1 MKQAHNASTN
11 GRHRGDDGGPARP
24 DRSRRCRVIGVGN
37 QKGGVGKT
45 TISVNLAAAL
55 AEMGYRVLVFDLD
68 MNCGATQHLGLD
80 PGGYVGTLE
89 VLVGEEDVKDVIVR
103 AGDKD
108 ADAELPERLDLV
120 PASRDL
126 EKIHEYLL
134 RKSKFLDHRRLLR
147 DPIESIAGD
156 YDFVFLDTAP
166 NATPPTIAAYASSD
180 YFLLATMP
188 EAFAVSALSEAAN
201 DVAEARKSV
210 NRGLRLLGVVV
221 ASYDER
227 GKITRQINEFV
238 AKAFSRK
245 AKKGGGDGAEAGED
259 VGEPEGESLRFDT
272 AISRSVVVPRAQAS
286 KRTVL
291 QHDPSH
297 KVAGQ
302 FRELAREVLARLEK
316 IEGRPPAPQAELKS
330 DADGGAASGE
340 EATGEAAGRAEASA
354 PAA

>member
-1 MKQAHNASTN
+1 MSTAPVSA
-11 GRHRGDDGGPARP
+11 GSAIPT
-24 DRSRRCRVIGVGN
+24 RSRRCRVIGVGN

-55 AEMGYRVLVFDLD
+55 AEMGFRVLVFDLD

-80 PGGYVGTLE
+80 PGGYIGTLE
-89 VLVGEEDVKDVIVR
+89 VLVSEEDVKDVIVR

-108 ADAELPERLDLV
+108 ADAELPDRLDLV

-188 EAFAVSALSEAAN
+188 EAFAVNALSEAAR
-201 DVAEARKSV
+201 DVAEARQSV
-210 NRGLRLLGVVV
+210 NKNLRLLGVVV

-227 GKITRQINEFV
+227 GRITREINDFV
-238 AKAFSRK
+238 AKAFSQNT
-245 AKKGGGDGAEAGED
+245 ADGED
-259 VGEPEGESLRFDT
+259 GESLRFDT
-272 AISRSVVVPRAQAS
+272 AISRSVVVPRAQAG

-291 QHDPSH
+291 QHDPNH
-297 KVAGQ
+297 KVAHQ
-302 FRELAREVLARLEK
+302 FRDLAREVLARLTK
-316 IEGRPPAPQAELKS
+316 IEGQRPMPQTEVPGTEAVATPG
-330 DADGGAASGE
+330 AD
-340 EATGEAAGRAEASA
+340 AAGEGGPDAAPDATTTDQPQSVPAAAESAGA

>member
-1 MKQAHNASTN
+1 MARRTKSQSRIPADTQLDGGSAPP
-11 GRHRGDDGGPARP
+11 RHREEAGG
-24 DRSRRCRVIGVGN
+24 RRCRVIGVGN

-55 AEMGYRVLVFDLD
+55 AEMGFRVLVFDLD

-103 AGDKD
+103 SGDKD
-108 ADAELPERLDLV
+108 ADADLPERLDLV

-134 RKSKFLDHRRLLR
+134 RKSKFLDHRALLR
-147 DPIESIAGD
+147 DPIESISD
-156 YDFVFLDTAP
+156 TYDFVFLDTAP

-188 EAFAVSALSEAAN
+188 EAFAVNALSEAAN
-201 DVAEARKSV
+201 DVAEARRTV
-210 NRGLRLLGVVV
+210 NKGLRLLGVVV

-227 GKITRQINEFV
+227 GRITREINDFV
-238 AKAFSRK
+238 ARAFS
-245 AKKGGGDGAEAGED
+245 KKGAEGED
-259 VGEPEGESLRFDT
+259 GDSLRFDT

-297 KVAGQ
+297 KVSGQ
-302 FRELAREVLARLEK
+302 FRDLAREVLARLEK
-316 IEGRPPAPQAELKS
+316 IEGQMPAPQADQPT
-330 DADGGAASGE
+330 DAEASGE
-340 EATGEAAGRAEASA
+340 EVAVT